1 MHFLA
6 LASDY
11 DGTLATDGNVTDAT
25 WGAVQR
31 LRDSGRKLI
40 LVTGR
45 SFNDLVPVVP
55 RLEAFDGIVAEN
67 GAVLYCPAKHR
78 TVRLSRGLP
87 RRLVERLQARNVE
100 PLWMG
105 EIVLATRIENAQE
118 INEAVR
124 HLELDLGIV
133 TNNNTIMVLPAGV
146 DKATG
151 LTAALDELGIT
162 ADRVV
167 SIGDGENDMALFESS
182 GCGVAVANA
191 STIVKRAADL
201 ITKATAGA
209 GVSELID
216 RLIATDLAE
225 VRRCANSR
233 RAHIDQ
239 MAA

>member
-31 LRDSGRKLI
+31 LRVSGRKLI

-45 SFNDLVPVVP
+45 SFNNLVPVVP

-67 GAVLYCPAKHR
+67 GAVLYCPAEHR
-78 TVRLSRGLP
+78 TVRLSRSLP
-87 RRLVERLQARNVE
+87 NRLVERLQHRNVE

-133 TNNNTIMVLPAGV
+133 TNNNTIMVLPPGV

-151 LTAALDELGIT
+151 LVAALDELAIT

-167 SIGDGENDMALFESS
+167 SIGDGENDVALFESS

-191 STIVKRAADL
+191 SAMVKKAADL

-225 VRRCANSR
+225 VWHCVDSR
-233 RAHIDQ
+233 RTHIDR